1 MIPKTVGAAAVGVA
15 VGGSGGCGTYGLEY
29 SNMLEGVADTADQDQ
44 SCHRTF
50 AKFQCLEKTPPTSL
64 PALKSSRTFVDS
76 CDQDPDP
83 GAACELEEVAE
94 HAYLVVSMSAY
105 SLNTMG
111 GGASTQL

>member
-15 VGGSGGCGTYGLEY
+15 TGGSVGCGNYGLEY

-50 AKFQCLEKTPPTSL
+50 AKFQCLEKTPTVL
-64 PALKSSRTFVDS
+64 PALKSSRIFVDS

-105 SLNTMG
+105 SLNTIG

>member
-15 VGGSGGCGTYGLEY
+15 TGSGGCGTYGLEY

-44 SCHRTF
+44 SCHPTF
-50 AKFQCLEKTPPTSL
+50 AKFQCLVEKSPPNVL
-64 PALKSSRTFVDS
+64 PALKSSRTLVDS

-105 SLNTMG
+105 SLNTIG
-111 GGASTQL
+111 GGAHTQL